1 MTLTWVPGGPKRR
14 RYTKRE
20 KATTVMA
27 AEMTNAT
34 AAAEATGVPESTIRY
49 WLDNPKFAELRSK
62 TREEMAEGFTIL
74 GHLAMD
80 RLKELVPT
88 MEPRDLTILL
98 GVVTEKAQLLY
109 GQPTAR
115 TETRALTDS
124 LDDHERAALRSV
136 IESALAVEVPV

>member
-1 MTLTWVPGGPKRR
+1 VANLTVVPGKHR

-20 KATTVMA
+20 KAAAVVT
-27 AEMTNAT
+27 AEMSTT
-34 AAAEATGVPESTIRY
+34 MAAAEATGIPRTTIAY
-49 WLDNPKFAELRSK
+49 WLEEPEFVTLRQK
-62 TREEMAEGFTIL
+62 TRGEMAEGFTVL
-74 GHLAMD
+74 GHLAMA

-98 GVVTEKAQLLY
+98 GVVTEKAQLLA

-124 LDDHERAALRSV
+124 LDDHERAALRAV
-136 IESALAVEVPV
+136 IEGALTEVPV